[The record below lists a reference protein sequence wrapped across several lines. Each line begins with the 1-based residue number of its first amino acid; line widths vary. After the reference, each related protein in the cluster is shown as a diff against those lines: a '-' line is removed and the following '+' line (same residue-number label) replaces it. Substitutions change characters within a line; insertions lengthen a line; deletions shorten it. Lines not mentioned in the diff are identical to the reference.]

1 MNKEELIK
9 KVAEKIYHVTGK
21 DDSRT
26 TQNWIDAEE
35 IVNMILED
43 CKKEEKV
50 EEKPKKGRKT
60 KKSEKWESE

>member
-9 KVAEKIYHVTGK
+9 KVAEKIYYIAGK

-26 TQNWIDAEE
+26 VQNWFDAEE
-35 IVNMILED
+35 IVNMILEY
-43 CKKEEKV
+43 CNEGKT

-60 KKSEKWESE
+60 KKSRS

>member
-9 KVAEKIYHVTGK
+9 KVAEKIYYITGK

-26 TQNWIDAEE
+26 AQNWIDAEE
-35 IVNMILED
+35 ILNMILEH
-43 CKKEEKV
+43 CKKEENA

-60 KKSEKWESE
+60 KKK

>member
-9 KVAEKIYHVTGK
+9 KVAEKIYHITGK

-26 TQNWIDAEE
+26 VQNWIDAEE
-35 IVNMILED
+35 IVNMILEH
-43 CKKEEKV
+43 CKKEEKA

-60 KKSEKWESE
+60 KKSSS

>member
-9 KVAEKIYHVTGK
+9 KVAEKIYYITGM

-26 TQNWIDAEE
+26 AQNWIDAEE
-35 IVNMILED
+35 IVNMIFEY
-43 CKKEEKV
+43 CKKEEKA

-60 KKSEKWESE
+60 KKSSS